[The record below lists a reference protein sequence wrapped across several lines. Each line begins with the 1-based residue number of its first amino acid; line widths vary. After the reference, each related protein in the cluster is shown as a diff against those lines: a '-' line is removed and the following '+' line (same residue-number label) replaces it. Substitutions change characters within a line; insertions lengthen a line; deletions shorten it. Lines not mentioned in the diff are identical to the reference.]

1 MSLFT
6 EHAET
11 MERVPLSPV
20 ALTLLDLIAEP
31 RESATLGRSISHT
44 HAPETVQVARASDP
58 GYGRTKR
65 IMVCGRTYTE
75 DRSAELTYI
84 HGDTKW
90 KVMWLTDGHGGDAIT
105 KFVAS
110 RFGVYFKSFADQR
123 ISSETGKP
131 DMESTLRDLIA
142 HIQTEVSH
150 KASTDYQFRTC
161 GCTFCACVINTSTNE
176 MTVANLGDSV
186 CQVVRDGVQ
195 VFRTRD
201 HDAGSPDE
209 QARIRDAFRQN
220 VSVRPRGLTSSNL
233 FFSDRGTIRLHGGL
247 MVTAGFGDYDHDMF
261 PGCIRRVPDISTVR
275 LQPEDVMILSSDGL
289 LETFKSGGLGPG
301 RDETEICHDVLEY
314 LDAPPTG
321 LSLSQHLISSHVN
334 SISQKLMT
342 LPQYRT
348 SSSAQLAPMI
358 LNAKDNCDVIT
369 HCVPTL
375 SPSLARC
382 VSVP

>member
-1 MSLFT
+1 MSFFT
-6 EHAET
+6 KQLEN
-11 MERVPLSPV
+11 MGPV
-20 ALTLLDLIAEP
+20 ALVTSALPAES
-31 RESATLGRSISHT
+31 RESVQLGRSVSHT
-44 HAPETVQVARASDP
+44 HTPETVQVARASDP

-75 DRSAELTYI
+75 DRSAELTYT
-84 HGDTKW
+84 HGDSKW
-90 KVMWLTDGHGGDAIT
+90 EIMWLTDGHGGDAIT

-123 ISSETGKP
+123 VSLETRKP
-131 DMESTLRDLIA
+131 DMESTLRDLVA
-142 HIQTEVSH
+142 HIQTEVAH
-150 KASTDYQFRTC
+150 NATTDYQFRTS

-186 CQVVRDGVQ
+186 CQVVREGVQ

-220 VSVRPRGLTSSNL
+220 ELVTPIGLSSQNL
-233 FFSDRGTIRLHGGL
+233 FFSVRGTIRLHGGL
-247 MVTAGFGDYDHDMF
+247 MVTAGFGDYQHDMF
-261 PGCIRRVPDISTVR
+261 PGCIRREPDISTVQ
-275 LQPEDVMILSSDGL
+275 LQSEDVVILSSDGL
-289 LETFKSGGLGPG
+289 FETFKSGGLGPG

-342 LPQYRT
+342 LPTYRT
-348 SSSAQLAPMI
+348 CSFSQVASVI

-375 SPSLARC
+375 SAPLARC
-382 VSVP
+382 VSAP